1 MFCEARLWASSPRD
15 QMRTAVIKSK
25 DAKLDRQAH
34 RAAAKALD
42 QANATQSVLP
52 LFSATAP
59 EMDIADGYAIQRFWA
74 DLRIARGERLVGYKV
89 GFTSHAMQKAYNVD
103 KPLTGRLFDSMLWQS
118 GAQLSVRKFFKPHI
132 EVELAFVMGS
142 DLAGSTLSIA
152 DVIDATA
159 CIQPAL
165 ELIDYRTITPRSI
178 PDMVADNTACAGAVL
193 GGRSMRPADVNLA
206 WLGAALSKND
216 DLVETGVSVAV
227 LGHPA
232 KAVIALAAQLAS
244 DGQSIKAGDIVLS
257 GAFMRMVDVAAGD
270 RIFADFGDLGMIEV
284 FVTK

>member
-1 MFCEARLWASSPRD
+1 M
-15 QMRTAVIKSK
+15 
-25 DAKLDRQAH
+25 LDPKAH
-34 RAAAKALD
+34 LAAAKALD

-52 LFSATAP
+52 LFSAAHP
-59 EMDIADGYAIQRFWA
+59 DMDIADGYAIQRCWA
-74 DLRIARGERLVGYKV
+74 DLRIARGERVVGYKV

-103 KPLTGRLFDSMLWQS
+103 KPLTGRLFDNMIRQS
-118 GAQLSVRKFFKPHI
+118 GDQLSARCFFKPHI

-142 DLAGSTLSIA
+142 DLAGSELTIA

-165 ELIDYRTITPRSI
+165 ELIDYRTVTPRSI
-178 PDMVADNTACAGAVL
+178 ADMVADNTACAGAVL
-193 GGRSMRPADVNLA
+193 GGRRPLPVDVNIA
-206 WLGAALSKND
+206 WLGAALFKND

-244 DGQSIKAGDIVLS
+244 EGQSIKAGDIVLS
-257 GAFMRMVDVAAGD
+257 GAFMRMAEVAAGD
-270 RIFADFGDLGMIEV
+270 RIFADFGNLGMIEV
-284 FVTK
+284 FVTQ